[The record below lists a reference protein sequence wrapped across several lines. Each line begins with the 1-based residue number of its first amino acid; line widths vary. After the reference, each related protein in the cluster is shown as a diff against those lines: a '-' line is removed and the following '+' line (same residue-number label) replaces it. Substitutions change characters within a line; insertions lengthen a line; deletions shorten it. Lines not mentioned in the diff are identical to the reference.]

1 MIRAV
6 QESDIRQIVSIEARL
21 FGKGAWTYAMVRQE
35 LNAPARTYLVDV
47 ADSLAADLPDG
58 EERRIRGYG
67 GFWYDGD
74 DAELMTIGV
83 DAPYQRQGIGSA
95 ILEALL
101 TQAATQGARR
111 MLLEVRVDN
120 DAAISMYEAFGFAR
134 IGLRRRYYQPE
145 GVDAYTMAVD
155 IGQSRGS
162 GESKGDE

>member
-1 MIRAV
+1 
-6 QESDIRQIVSIEARL
+6 
-21 FGKGAWTYAMVRQE
+21 
-35 LNAPARTYLVDV
+35 
-47 ADSLAADLPDG
+47 
-58 EERRIRGYG
+58 
-67 GFWYDGD
+67 
-74 DAELMTIGV
+74 MTIGV